1 VAAALSRAL
10 EAEGVTTLQ
19 EEIQELQQR
28 LRAQLDM
35 LNDMLRLQIARALNE
50 RDEEFLAQWLI
61 VDGVAYDRQ
70 QGIALDWELIRPMG
84 ASQH

>member
-10 EAEGVTTLQ
+10 EAQGVTTLQ
-19 EEIQELQQR
+19 DEIQELQQR

-35 LNDMLRLQIARALNE
+35 LNDELRLRIAHAINE
-50 RDEEFLAQWLI
+50 GDHAFLAQWLI
-61 VDGVAYDRQ
+61 VDGVAYDKQ